1 MLPCKALQ
9 EAVKAFQSMLLF
21 LLYSAH
27 LLAMRL
33 MAYGSASCFALALS
47 EADTVASCLA
57 ISASKTLLCLHAS
70 MKSISVLG
78 LTGHRKSRYMND
90 PA

>member
-1 MLPCKALQ
+1 MQGISNSSKSIPKHATL
-9 EAVKAFQSMLLF
+9 

-47 EADTVASCLA
+47 EADTFASCLA

-70 MKSISVLG
+70 MKSVSVLS
-78 LTGHRKSRYMND
+78 LTGHRPSRYMTGHVS
-90 PA
+90 